1 MGSNNMKYKKVFEKK
16 EKKAFMYRIQSLES
30 PLWLNYYQDFD
41 GYYLSIPNEV
51 VEEINKDIAAVI
63 SEKYQLKIDPEHKTV
78 SVGVKIYELK
88 EKIGTGKVRL
98 SDLILKFN
106 EYTFGK
112 KVGLSKTLVDA
123 KISERKVDYFANDD
137 YFDSSEAPV
146 ISAFDEPEQP
156 TIPDTGDLPF

>member
-1 MGSNNMKYKKVFEKK
+1 MKYKKVFEQK
-16 EKKAFMYRIQSLES
+16 EKKAFTYRIQAIES

-41 GYYLSIPNEV
+41 GYYLAIPNEV
-51 VEEINKDIAAVI
+51 VEEINKDIAAI
-63 SEKYQLKIDPEHKTV
+63 IGEKYQLKIDHEYRTL

-137 YFDSSEAPV
+137 YFDSSEAP
-146 ISAFDEPEQP
+146 ITSAFDEPDAE
-156 TIPDTGDLPF
+156 DLPF